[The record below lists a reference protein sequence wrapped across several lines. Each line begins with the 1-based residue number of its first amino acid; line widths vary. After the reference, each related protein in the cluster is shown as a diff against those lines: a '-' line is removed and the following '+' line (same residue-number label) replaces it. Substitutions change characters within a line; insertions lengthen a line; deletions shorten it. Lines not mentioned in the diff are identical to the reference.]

1 MIMKK
6 LLSLVLALMMVFSM
20 AAFAETNAPV
30 RVSALMGPTGMGL
43 VKLMKDSE
51 GGSDYEFTLAAS
63 ADLITPKFI
72 KGELDVACVPAN
84 LASVLYNKTNGGVT
98 VLAVN
103 TLGVLYIVERGN
115 AISSVEDLRGKT
127 VYASGKGATPE
138 YALNY
143 LLTESGINPDT
154 DLNLIYKVEHAE
166 CLTALI
172 QDENAV
178 AMLPQPFV
186 TVAQTKANDIRIALD
201 MTEEWNKL
209 QEGKENP
216 SGMLTGVVVARTEFV
231 QNNPEKVEK
240 LLNDY
245 AASVNFVNE
254 NVEEGAKLIGEYGIV
269 AEAVAKVAIPYC
281 KIVCIQGEEMKTLL
295 SGYLNVL
302 AGQNPTAIGG
312 KVPNDDF
319 YYGVQ

>member
-1 MIMKK
+1 MKK

-20 AAFAETNAPV
+20 AAFADDNAPV

-51 GGSDYEFTLAAS
+51 GGNDYEFTLAAS

-115 AISSVEDLRGKT
+115 AITSVEDLRGKT

-154 DLNLIYKVEHAE
+154 DLNLIYKAEHAE

>member
-1 MIMKK
+1 MKK
-6 LLSLVLALMMVFSM
+6 LLSLVLALMMIFSM
-20 AAFAETNAPV
+20 AAFAENEPV

-51 GGSDYEFTLAAS
+51 GGSEYEFTLAAS

-103 TLGVLYIVERGN
+103 TLGVLYIVERGE
-115 AISSVEDLRGKT
+115 AISSIEDLRGKT

-143 LLTESGINPDT
+143 LLTESGIDPDK
-154 DLNLIYKVEHAE
+154 DLNLIYKSEHAE

-186 TVAQTKANDIRIALD
+186 TVAQTKADDIRIALD
-201 MTEEWNKL
+201 MTEEWMKL

-216 SGMLTGVVVARTEFV
+216 SGMLTGVVIARTEFV
-231 QNNPEKVEK
+231 KNNPEKVEK
-240 LLNDY
+240 LLSDY
-245 AASVNFVNE
+245 EASVTFVNE
-254 NVEEGAKLIGEYGIV
+254 NIEEGAALIGEYGIV
-269 AEAVAKVAIPYC
+269 QEAVAKIAIPYC
-281 KIVCIQGEEMKTLL
+281 KIVCIRGEEMKTLL
-295 SGYLNVL
+295 SGYLSVL
-302 AGQNPTAIGG
+302 EGQNPTAIGG

-319 YYGVQ
+319 YYGV

>member
-1 MIMKK
+1 MKK
-6 LLSLVLALMMVFSM
+6 LLSLVLALMMIFSM
-20 AAFAETNAPV
+20 AAFAENEPV

-51 GGSDYEFTLAAS
+51 GGSEYEFTLAAS

-103 TLGVLYIVERGN
+103 TLGVLYIVERGE
-115 AISSVEDLRGKT
+115 AISSIEDLRGKT

-143 LLTESGINPDT
+143 LLTESGIDPDK
-154 DLNLIYKVEHAE
+154 DLNLIYKSEHAE

-186 TVAQTKANDIRIALD
+186 TVAQTKADDIRIALD
-201 MTEEWNKL
+201 MTEEWMKL

-216 SGMLTGVVVARTEFV
+216 SGMLTGVVIARTEFV
-231 QNNPEKVEK
+231 KNNPEKVEK
-240 LLNDY
+240 LLSDY
-245 AASVNFVNE
+245 EASVTFVNE
-254 NVEEGAKLIGEYGIV
+254 NIEEGAALIGEYGIV
-269 AEAVAKVAIPYC
+269 QEAVAKIAIPYC
-281 KIVCIQGEEMKTLL
+281 KIVCIRGEEMKTLL
-295 SGYLNVL
+295 SGYLSVL
-302 AGQNPTAIGG
+302 EGQNPTAIGG
-312 KVPNDDF
+312 KVTNDDF
-319 YYGVQ
+319 YYGV

>member
-1 MIMKK
+1 MKK
-6 LLSLVLALMMVFSM
+6 LVSFVLALMMVFSM
-20 AAFAETNAPV
+20 AAFAEAAPV

-51 GGSDYEFTLAAS
+51 GGSEYEFSLAAS

-84 LASVLYNKTNGGVT
+84 LASVLYNKTSGGVT

-103 TLGVLYIVERGN
+103 TLGVLYIVERGE
-115 AISSVEDLRGKT
+115 AINSVEDLRGKT

-138 YALNY
+138 FALNY
-143 LLTESGINPDT
+143 LLAESGIDPAK
-154 DLNLIYKVEHAE
+154 DLNLIYKAEHAE

-231 QNNPEKVEK
+231 KNNPEKVEK
-240 LLNDY
+240 LLSDY
-245 AASVNFVNE
+245 EASVRFVNE
-254 NVEEGAKLIGEYGIV
+254 NIEEGAKLIGEYGIV

-281 KIVCIQGEEMKTLL
+281 KIVCIKGQEMKNLL
-295 SGYLNVL
+295 SGYLSVL
-302 AGQNPTAIGG
+302 EGQNPTAIGG
-312 KVPNDDF
+312 KLPNDDF
-319 YYGVQ
+319 YYGV

>member
-1 MIMKK
+1 MKRIFA
-6 LLSLVLALMMVFSM
+6 LALVMMM
-20 AAFAETNAPV
+20 ALSSFALAETPM

-51 GGSDYEFTLAAS
+51 GSNEYEFTLAAS

-72 KGELDVACVPAN
+72 KGELDAACVPAN

-103 TLGVLYIVERGN
+103 TLGVLYMVERGE
-115 AISSVEDLRGKT
+115 AINSVEDLKGKT

-143 LLTESGINPDT
+143 LLTESGINPDK
-154 DLNLIYKVEHAE
+154 DLNLIYKSEHAE

-216 SGMLTGVVVARTEFV
+216 SGMLTGVVIARTEFV
-231 QNNPEKVEK
+231 KKNPEKVEK
-240 LLNDY
+240 FLADY
-245 AASVNFVNE
+245 AASVEFVNG
-254 NVEEGAKLIGEYGIV
+254 NVEESAKLIGEYGIV
-269 AEAVAKVAIPYC
+269 AEAVAKVAVPYC
-281 KIVCIQGEEMKTLL
+281 KIVCIRGEEMKTLL

-319 YYGVQ
+319 YYGN

>member
-1 MIMKK
+1 MKRIFA
-6 LLSLVLALMMVFSM
+6 LALVMMM
-20 AAFAETNAPV
+20 ALSSFALAETPM

-51 GGSDYEFTLAAS
+51 GSNEYEFTLAAS

-72 KGELDVACVPAN
+72 KGELDAACVPAN

-103 TLGVLYIVERGN
+103 TLGVLYIVERGE
-115 AISSVEDLRGKT
+115 AINSVEDLKGKT

-143 LLTESGINPDT
+143 LLTESGINPDK
-154 DLNLIYKVEHAE
+154 DLNLIYKSEHAE

-216 SGMLTGVVVARTEFV
+216 SGMLTGVVIARTEFV
-231 QNNPEKVEK
+231 KKNPEKVEK
-240 LLNDY
+240 FLADY
-245 AASVNFVNE
+245 AASVEFVNG
-254 NVEEGAKLIGEYGIV
+254 NVEESAKLIGEYGIV
-269 AEAVAKVAIPYC
+269 AEAVAKVAVPYC
-281 KIVCIQGEEMKTLL
+281 KIVCIRGEEMKTLL

-302 AGQNPTAIGG
+302 AGQNPTATGG

-319 YYGVQ
+319 YYGN

>member
-1 MIMKK
+1 MKRIFA
-6 LLSLVLALMMVFSM
+6 LALVMMM
-20 AAFAETNAPV
+20 ALSSFALAETPM

-51 GGSDYEFTLAAS
+51 GSNEYEFTLAAS

-72 KGELDVACVPAN
+72 KGELDAACVPAN

-103 TLGVLYIVERGN
+103 TLGVLYIVERGE
-115 AISSVEDLRGKT
+115 AINSVEDLKGKT

-143 LLTESGINPDT
+143 LLTESGINPDK
-154 DLNLIYKVEHAE
+154 DLNLIYKSEHAE

-216 SGMLTGVVVARTEFV
+216 SGMLTGVVIARTEFV
-231 QNNPEKVEK
+231 KKNPEKVEK
-240 LLNDY
+240 FLADY
-245 AASVNFVNE
+245 AASVEFVNG
-254 NVEEGAKLIGEYGIV
+254 NVEESAKLIGEYGIV
-269 AEAVAKVAIPYC
+269 AEAVAKVAVPYC
-281 KIVCIQGEEMKTLL
+281 KIVCIRGEEMKTLL

-319 YYGVQ
+319 YYGN